1 MRVAGVD
8 AYGQVLNEYTGHR
21 RVDGDEPAQPWA
33 VYLAGTDRRFR
44 LLCFDLDAKS
54 AGSAPAAARAVSA
67 TGSVTGFSAPS
78 MPNSPPDGERLS
90 EVRARS

>member
-33 VYLAGTDRRFR
+33 VYLAGPDKRFR
-44 LLCFDLDAKS
+44 LLAFDLDAH
-54 AGSAPAAARAVSA
+54 GDPAAA
-67 TGSVTGFSAPS
+67 APEPS
-78 MPNSPPDGERLS
+78 R
-90 EVRARS
+90 